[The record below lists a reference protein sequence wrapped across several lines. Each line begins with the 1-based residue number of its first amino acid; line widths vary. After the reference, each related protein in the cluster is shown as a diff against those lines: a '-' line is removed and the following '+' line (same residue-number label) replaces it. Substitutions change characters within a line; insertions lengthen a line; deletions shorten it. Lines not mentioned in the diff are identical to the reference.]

1 MRKIEWDESLSIGV
15 PLIDEQHKTWIKCLA
30 DVSAAVEL
38 VQGPQRIAE
47 ALGFLLD
54 YTRTHFATEE
64 KAMEDN
70 QYAGLADHRAKHE
83 QLKKTL
89 ADLEEEYKEEGATHI
104 LAESVGNFMANWLVT
119 HIKEVD
125 LTFGAF
131 LREKGVVLAL

>member
-1 MRKIEWDESLSIGV
+1 MGKIQWDESLSIGV
-15 PLIDEQHKTWIKCLA
+15 PPIDEQHKTWIKCLA

-54 YTRTHFATEE
+54 YTNTHFATEE
-64 KAMEDN
+64 KAMADH

-83 QLKKTL
+83 QLRKTL
-89 ADLEEEYKEEGATHI
+89 ADLEEEYKEDGATHI
-104 LAESVGNFMANWLVT
+104 LAESIGKFMATWLVT

-125 LTFGAF
+125 LKFGSF
-131 LREKGVVLAL
+131 LREKGIVLAL